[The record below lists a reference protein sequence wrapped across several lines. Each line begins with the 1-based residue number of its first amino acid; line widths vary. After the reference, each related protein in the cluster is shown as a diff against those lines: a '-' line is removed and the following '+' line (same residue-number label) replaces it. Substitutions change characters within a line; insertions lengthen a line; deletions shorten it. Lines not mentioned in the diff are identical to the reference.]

1 MKRVLYH
8 QATTA
13 GCQEH
18 SLSFMKWTSGIWPW
32 PFLVVVFSPVFDSL
46 HFDVAA
52 ENRIHNFVEH
62 VRVFN
67 LRLDQDFLALGSLG
81 LNIVLPE
88 VALLLGALAA
98 LVGAG
103 ALEITVI

>member
-1 MKRVLYH
+1 M
-8 QATTA
+8 
-13 GCQEH
+13 
-18 SLSFMKWTSGIWPW
+18 
-32 PFLVVVFSPVFDSL
+32 FDSL
-46 HFDVAA
+46 HFDITA

-67 LRLDQDFLALGSLG
+67 LGLNQDFLALGSLR

-88 VALLLGALAA
+88 VALFLGALAA

-103 ALEITVI
+103 ALEVTVI